1 MGCVCVRGC
10 EPTVNAEVPSEVLRA
25 TCFQERLN
33 EVHAA
38 IADERTRRAA
48 ATQLALAAAAPP
60 PEAPGGCAP
69 VRDGVGRGPETVV
82 DLDDDDDVIP
92 QPEAEEPF
100 WHHFA
105 ERVVKSMVR
114 LIPEPRTP
122 QAVKDMLR
130 DCHLAALRGETGS
143 SHVLIHYD
151 VKLSGEP
158 ITAPHYRSAPLR
170 KEALKTAV
178 SGVLLARGGLLEG
191 DMYVFN
197 DAGKHGIDTYIPS
210 LCCGW

>member
-1 MGCVCVRGC
+1 M
-10 EPTVNAEVPSEVLRA
+10 NAQVPSEVLQA

-33 EVHAA
+33 EIHAA
-38 IADERTRRAA
+38 IADERTKRAA

-69 VRDGVGRGPETVV
+69 VRDGVGGGPETVL
-82 DLDDDDDVIP
+82 DLDDDDDAVVQ
-92 QPEAEEPF
+92 QPEAEEAF

-105 ERVVKSMVR
+105 ERTVKSMV
-114 LIPEPRTP
+114 LLLPEPKTP
-122 QAVKDMLR
+122 LAVKDMLR
-130 DCHLAALRGETGS
+130 DCHLGATRGETGS
-143 SHVLIHYD
+143 SHVLVHYD

-178 SGVLLARGGLLEG
+178 AGVLQARGGLLEG

-197 DAGKHGIDTYIPS
+197 DAGKHGIP
-210 LCCGW
+210 